1 MSRIES
7 GKIALQEE
15 EKNISDLIHDVVNI
29 IRPQMQDRDINF
41 MVDAIEIRNEMV
53 IVDAVKLHRILIN
66 ILGNA

>member
-53 IVDAVKLHRILIN
+53 MVDAVKLHRILIN

>member
-1 MSRIES
+1 MSRLES

-53 IVDAVKLHRILIN
+53 MVDAVKLHRILIN

>member
-53 IVDAVKLHRILIN
+53 MVDSVKLHRILKN